1 MIRACCFAL
10 ALVLTGSSAFSQT
23 TVDLSINQARDVATQ
38 ALFANDTQLALQIAE
53 AILLQLPNDR
63 QSLLIVAAAAPRV
76 GDPKR
81 GREAGAR
88 AWAVSNTDIQKY
100 EAARLTALAAAN
112 EERYTLST
120 FWLRR
125 ALTVAPNEDERAQTL
140 NDARAVT
147 RLNPWSSNLSFS
159 LAPSNNVNGGA
170 EDDDL
175 FVSGND
181 TGGTISEDGLAL
193 AGWRATLGFG
203 TQYRFQQ
210 STESRSTI
218 GISYQGSRVW
228 LTDDTDVTNDALSTD
243 TLQLNLSHERALEN
257 GVIGISLSQTT
268 FRYRDFKLS
277 TKESTLESYDTTR
290 LSVDRR
296 LALSDSTLLSLSASQ
311 ERVDYS
317 IDGIGQV
324 DRTTV
329 GAGLNFLLESNDRV
343 GVNLSLNKADGDNV
357 NYVSHGQS
365 LNVSYSWAEPI
376 GPVSLSAGAGIS
388 LRSYPDFQ
396 VFDPLIFDFAPV
408 DGGRKDR
415 TAFASMNI
423 GFPEVTYA
431 GFSPG
436 LRIDASR
443 TRSNVSRYDRT
454 TFSAGLTVS
463 SSF

>member
-1 MIRACCFAL
+1 M
-10 ALVLTGSSAFSQT
+10 
-23 TVDLSINQARDVATQ
+23 
-38 ALFANDTQLALQIAE
+38 
-53 AILLQLPNDR
+53 
-63 QSLLIVAAAAPRV
+63 
-76 GDPKR
+76 
-81 GREAGAR
+81 
-88 AWAVSNTDIQKY
+88 
-100 EAARLTALAAAN
+100 AAAN

-125 ALTVAPNEDERAQTL
+125 ALTVAPNEDVRALTV
-140 NDARAVT
+140 NDSRAVT

-243 TLQLNLSHERALEN
+243 ALQLNLSHERALEN

-268 FRYRDFKLS
+268 FRYRDFELS
-277 TKESTLESYDTTR
+277 TKESTLESFDTTR

-311 ERVDYS
+311 ERIDYS
-317 IDGIGQV
+317 IDGIEQV

-357 NYVSHGQS
+357 NYISHGQS

-376 GPVSLSAGAGIS
+376 GPVSLSAGAEIS
-388 LRSYPDFQ
+388 LRSFPEFLA
-396 VFDPLIFDFAPV
+396 PLPRPVPV
-408 DGGRKDR
+408 DGGRNDI
-415 TAFASMNI
+415 TFSTNLNI

>member
-1 MIRACCFAL
+1 MHKAVRFAL
-10 ALVLTGSSAFSQT
+10 ALALLGTSASAQT
-23 TVDLSINQARDVATQ
+23 TVDLTVDQASDVATQ
-38 ALFANDTQLALQIAE
+38 ALFADDFRLSLQIAE
-53 AILLQLPNDR
+53 AILLQFPDDR

-88 AWAVSNTDIQKY
+88 AWAVSTTDVQKY

-125 ALTVAPNEDERAQTL
+125 ALTVAPNEDERARTL

-170 EDDDL
+170 EDEDL
-175 FVSGND
+175 FVAGSD

-203 TQYRFQQ
+203 TRYRFQQ
-210 STESRSTI
+210 NADSRSII
-218 GISYQGSRVW
+218 GVSYQGSRVW

-243 TLQLNLSHERALEN
+243 ALQWNLRHERALEN
-257 GVIGISLSQTT
+257 GTVGISLSHTT
-268 FRYRDFKLS
+268 FQYRDFKLR
-277 TKESTLESYDTTR
+277 TKESTLENYDTTR
-290 LSVDRR
+290 IAVDRR
-296 LALSDSTLLSLSASQ
+296 LALSDRTMLSLSAIQ

-317 IDGIGQV
+317 IDGIGRV
-324 DRTTV
+324 DRTTAGV
-329 GAGLNFLLESNDRV
+329 GLSFLLESKDRV
-343 GVNLSLNKADGDNV
+343 TVNLSVNKADGDNV
-357 NYVSHGQS
+357 NYISHGQS
-365 LNVSYSWAEPI
+365 LNVTYSWAEPI
-376 GPVSLSAGAGIS
+376 GPVSLSAGAGVS
-388 LRSYPDFQ
+388 LRNFPDFQ
-396 VFDPLIFDFAPV
+396 VFTLPSGFAPI
-408 DGGRKDR
+408 DGGRNDS
-415 TAFASMNI
+415 TVSANLNI
-423 GFPEVTYA
+423 GFPQVSYA

-454 TFSAGLTVS
+454 TFSAGLTIS